1 MHGSTSASDSCA
13 VETSRSHT
21 RSSASPHLGIARIS
35 AFHGFRHGTH
45 SPSTR
50 TPTKIREEAK
60 YLRSQEIGS
69 GNTCI
74 VPPQSGGFGR
84 FVVIIQ
90 LRFIMGIEI
99 HGKVALVTGA
109 NRGIGKAIVVSLLA
123 HGASKVYCAVRNP
136 QSLAPLQATYGS
148 RVIPVE
154 VDLSIPGSIAA
165 AAKIA
170 ADVQIVINNAGVLR
184 SANPLAHDAIEALEY
199 EMKVN
204 VEGLIRMAQAF
215 TPVLAGKPGA
225 AFVQLNSVASLKSF
239 PEFSTYCASKAAAYS
254 ITQALRE
261 TLRPR
266 GIHVLSVHP
275 GPIATDMADDA
286 GLADIAEPV
295 DVVSE
300 GIVAA
305 LRSGDFHLFPD
316 TMARQIGEAYAD
328 FARSIIEGVE
338 PEVE

>member
-1 MHGSTSASDSCA
+1 MS
-13 VETSRSHT
+13 
-21 RSSASPHLGIARIS
+21 
-35 AFHGFRHGTH
+35 
-45 SPSTR
+45 
-50 TPTKIREEAK
+50 
-60 YLRSQEIGS
+60 
-69 GNTCI
+69 
-74 VPPQSGGFGR
+74 
-84 FVVIIQ
+84 
-90 LRFIMGIEI
+90 IEI
-99 HGKVALVTGA
+99 QGKVALVTGA

-123 HGASKVYCAVRNP
+123 HGASKVYCAVRNLHSVA
-136 QSLAPLQATYGS
+136 QLQATYGS

-184 SANPLAHDAIEALEY
+184 SADPLAHDAIEALEY

-225 AFVQLNSVASLKSF
+225 AFVQLNSVASPKSF

-286 GLADIAEPV
+286 GLTDIAEPV
-295 DVVSE
+295 EVVSE

-316 TMARQIGEAYAD
+316 TMARQIGEAYSD